1 MGTPFISFISDVL
14 GLLRY
19 DSRSRLLK
27 KERLYST
34 SVKVTTTNGV
44 TDHAANVRSKFEQQ
58 VYRRE
63 YTNHHTNPRM
73 SSKMRTPTISI
84 TSDVFRPWFQEVWM
98 PLTMGKRSNQGPNN
112 RPSQLTR
119 PTISVTSDVLE
130 GVDTIDH
137 VTNIQLKTDNGH
149 MLVHIPTMSIT
160 SDVLGFFKI

>member
-1 MGTPFISFISDVL
+1 
-14 GLLRY
+14 
-19 DSRSRLLK
+19 
-27 KERLYST
+27 
-34 SVKVTTTNGV
+34 
-44 TDHAANVRSKFEQQ
+44 
-58 VYRRE
+58 
-63 YTNHHTNPRM
+63 
-73 SSKMRTPTISI
+73 
-84 TSDVFRPWFQEVWM
+84 M
-98 PLTMGKRSNQGPNN
+98 PLTMGERSNQGPNN